1 MLWPETPKLEYFC
14 FSLLKVTSSE
24 PAKSWDF
31 SKEEF
36 LILQLDSEKLNLVV
50 IGLAIQK
57 VSYWANIS
65 TQQTNRYYK
74 RLTAVHQ
81 CSENLCDQK
90 VICHFEW

>member
-14 FSLLKVTSSE
+14 FSPLKVTSSE

-36 LILQLDSEKLNLVV
+36 VILQLDSEKLNLVV

-65 TQQTNRYYK
+65 TQQTNRYYE
-74 RLTAVHQ
+74 RLTGCPPMQ
-81 CSENLCDQK
+81 
-90 VICHFEW
+90 